1 MSNVSRPIG
10 SRLIRGRIHSC
21 RARVI
26 FGYLSGFFGDRTSK
40 RIMLVRWTALVLVV
54 VAMVGITTTTTTTG
68 LVSPMVSKG
77 ALFTTTRRVRSNV
90 KFWSLSS
97 IRRRTII
104 GQDCRRT
111 TCTMT
116 AQATANEEYSREPH
130 VASTAAAVTPTTTT
144 AATCLSHEEIARYSR
159 HLVLD
164 AVGVRGQEALRKA
177 SVLVIGAGG
186 LGSPVLLY
194 LAAAGIGRIGIV
206 DGDTV
211 DTSNLQRQIIH
222 SMSSVGMTKCESA
235 QRRIEQLN
243 PHVQVRLYEYEFTA
257 STAHDIVGLGFD
269 DEHAWNVVVDGSDN
283 FPTKYL
289 IK

>member
-1 MSNVSRPIG
+1 
-10 SRLIRGRIHSC
+10 
-21 RARVI
+21 
-26 FGYLSGFFGDRTSK
+26 
-40 RIMLVRWTALVLVV
+40 MLVRWTALPVVV
-54 VAMVGITTTTTTTG
+54 VAMVGISTTTTTTG
-68 LVSPMVSKG
+68 LVSPVVVSKG

-90 KFWSLSS
+90 QFWSLSRR
-97 IRRRTII
+97 RRRTSL
-104 GQDCRRT
+104 GRDSRRT

-116 AQATANEEYSREPH
+116 AQATANEDYSTQPPI
-130 VASTAAAVTPTTTT
+130 ASTAAAVATPTTT

-164 AVGVRGQEALRKA
+164 AVGVRGQEALRQA

-257 STAHDIVGLGFD
+257 STAHDIVGNGFD

>member
-1 MSNVSRPIG
+1 VDIQ
-10 SRLIRGRIHSC
+10 
-21 RARVI
+21 
-26 FGYLSGFFGDRTSK
+26 T
-40 RIMLVRWTALVLVV
+40 IMLVRLAPLVLPVVV
-54 VAMVGITTTTTTTG
+54 VAMVGITTTTG
-68 LVSPMVSKG
+68 LVSLVKSRAASVSPFVHFERQT
-77 ALFTTTRRVRSNV
+77 ARIERVRSNSNV
-90 KFWSLSS
+90 KFGPTG
-97 IRRRTII
+97 RTKW
-104 GQDCRRT
+104 
-111 TCTMT
+111 TMT
-116 AQATANEEYSREPH
+116 AQAASTTNSDTNGEYSRPQS
-130 VASTAAAVTPTTTT
+130 VAATTVSTTSTPKSTSTST
-144 AATCLSHEEIARYSR
+144 TCLSHEEIARYSR

-164 AVGVRGQEALRKA
+164 AVGVRGQEALRNA

-186 LGSPVLLY
+186 LGSPALLY

-235 QRRIEQLN
+235 QQRIAQLN
-243 PHVQVRLYEYEFTA
+243 PHVKVRRYEYEFTA
-257 STAHDIVGLGFD
+257 STAHDILGRGFD